1 MELFDFFEAI
11 GAYFQLPIYAVLYF
25 IESYV
30 NSFAEVIQALAV
42 IVFGGLEGLEAGLN
56 ALASFVS
63 WLPSL
68 TFGLII
74 LISGLLLLVVLI
86 RVVTKV
92 IETLP
97 GGFGGWLK

>member
-1 MELFDFFEAI
+1 MELLDFFDAI
-11 GAYFQLPIYAVLYF
+11 GAYFQLPIYSLLYF
-25 IESYV
+25 VESYV
-30 NSFAEVIQALAV
+30 NSFAVVIQALAE
-42 IVFGGLEGLEAGLN
+42 ILFGALEGLESGLN
-56 ALASFVS
+56 ALASFVA

-74 LISGLLLLVVLI
+74 LISGLLLLVVLA

>member
-1 MELFDFFEAI
+1 MELLDFFDAI
-11 GAYFQLPIYAVLYF
+11 GAYFQLPIYSVLYF
-25 IESYV
+25 IESYI
-30 NSFAEVIQALAV
+30 NSFAVILQALAE
-42 IVFGGLEGLEAGLN
+42 ILFGALEGFESGIN

-74 LISGLLLLVVLI
+74 LISGLLLAVVLI

-92 IETLP
+92 IETMP